1 MGKIIKKTSL
11 TLSDHIP
18 SKINI
23 ELNGGLKN
31 TDNQVIHIQTSNW
44 RLQLS
49 KEEFRQFVN
58 LNMKALNE
66 LKKYKNNV

>member
-11 TLSDHIP
+11 TLSDHLT
-18 SKINI
+18 STINI

-31 TDNQVIHIQTSNW
+31 TDNQVIHLQTSNL
-44 RLQLS
+44 RLQLI
-49 KEEFRQFVN
+49 KEEFRQFIN
-58 LNMKALNE
+58 QNIKALNE